1 MWVWLDLGLKD
12 GYDTQR
18 FMWEDKRP
26 SPLKASGLVTGAS
39 SSFTEL
45 LQLGSS
51 QTNPSRRQT
60 DLVTGPPLHR
70 NTSPGLNSLKSLSQ
84 T

>member
-18 FMWEDKRP
+18 FMWEDKRA
-26 SPLKASGLVTGAS
+26 SPLNPSGLVTSAS
-39 SSFTEL
+39 SSCTEL

-51 QTNPSRRQT
+51 QTNPCRRQT
-60 DLVTGPPLHR
+60 DLATGPLLHK

>member
-18 FMWEDKRP
+18 YMWEDKRP
-26 SPLKASGLVTGAS
+26 SPLKPSGHVTSAS

-45 LQLGSS
+45 LELGSS

-60 DLVTGPPLHR
+60 DLVTGPLLHR